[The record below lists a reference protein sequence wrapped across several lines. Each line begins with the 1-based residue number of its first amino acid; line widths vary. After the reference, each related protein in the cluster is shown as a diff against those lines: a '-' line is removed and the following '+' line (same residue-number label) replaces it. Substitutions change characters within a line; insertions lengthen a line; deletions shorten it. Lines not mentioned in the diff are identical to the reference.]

1 MTENLENIY
10 PIAGINMAAVSA
22 GIKKHGRLDVVL
34 FELCEGATVA
44 GVYTQ
49 NAFCAA
55 PVQVARQ
62 HNAEADARYLL
73 INTGN
78 ANAGTGK
85 PGLQY
90 ARLCCEKLAQTVGV
104 AIAQVL
110 PFSTGVI
117 GEPLPVKKIV
127 KVLPEALVNLQSD
140 QWPEVA
146 RGIMTTDT
154 VPKLCSRQIQLEGKT
169 LSVTGIAKGAGM
181 IKPNMATML
190 GFIFTDAKIDK
201 QTLQDLNKAAA
212 DISFNRI
219 TVDGDTSTNDCCML
233 VASGQGEV
241 NFDELSS
248 AGREAL
254 ERLLHEV
261 YQELAQAII
270 KDAEGA
276 TKFVTIAVSEGK
288 DQAECLRVAYAIA
301 ESPLVK
307 TALFASDPNWGRI
320 LAAVGRAG
328 VNDLDIAKINISLD
342 EVSIVE
348 NGERSPGYTEQ
359 AGQGVV
365 SKPAFTISVMLGRG
379 QTSVQTWTCDLSYD
393 YVKINAEYRT

>member
-1 MTENLENIY
+1 MS
-10 PIAGINMAAVSA
+10 AVSA
-22 GIKKHGRLDVVL
+22 GIKKPGRLDVVL

-55 PVQVARQ
+55 PVQVAKQ
-62 HNAEADARYLL
+62 HNTEADARYFL

-85 PGLQY
+85 PGLQN
-90 ARLCCEKLAQTVGV
+90 ARLCCEELAQAAGV
-104 AIAQVL
+104 ESSQVL

-117 GEPLPVKKIV
+117 GEALPVEKIFR
-127 KVLPEALVNLQSD
+127 VLPEALASLQADS
-140 QWPEVA
+140 WPEVA

-169 LSVTGIAKGAGM
+169 LTVTGIAKGAGM

-190 GFIFTDAKIDK
+190 GFIFTDANIDR
-201 QTLQDLNKAAA
+201 QTLHDLNKAAA
-212 DISFNRI
+212 DASFNRI

-241 NFDELSS
+241 DFAKLGPE
-248 AGREAL
+248 GRKAVAS
-254 ERLLHEV
+254 LLHEV
-261 YQELAQAII
+261 YQMLAQAII

-276 TKFVTIAVSEGK
+276 TKFVTIQVCEGQ

-328 VNDLDIAKINISLD
+328 VVDLDIANINISLD
-342 EVSIVE
+342 EVVIVE
-348 NGERSPGYTEQ
+348 NGERSPTYAEQ

-365 SKPAFTISVMLGRG
+365 SKPAFSIRVMLGRG
-379 QTSVQTWTCDLSYD
+379 RASVQTWTCDLSYD

>member
-1 MTENLENIY
+1 MTENSENIY

-22 GIKKHGRLDVVL
+22 GIKKPGRLDVVL

-62 HNAEADARYLL
+62 HNAEAEARYLL

-85 PGLQY
+85 PGLQN
-90 ARLCCEKLAQTVGV
+90 ALLCCEKLAQTAGV
-104 AIAQVL
+104 ASAQVL

-117 GEPLPVKKIV
+117 GEPLPVEKIV
-127 KVLPEALVNLQSD
+127 KVLPEALANLQSD

-154 VPKLCSRQIQLEGKT
+154 VPKLCSRQIQLEGKN

-212 DISFNRI
+212 ESSFNRI

-233 VASGQGEV
+233 VASGQGKV
-241 NFDELSS
+241 IFDELSS
-248 AGREAL
+248 AGRKAFEN
-254 ERLLHEV
+254 LLHEV

-276 TKFVTIAVSEGK
+276 TKFVTIAVCEGK

-328 VNDLDIAKINISLD
+328 VDDLDIAKINISLD

-348 NGERSPGYTEQ
+348 NGERSPGYNEQ

-379 QTSVQTWTCDLSYD
+379 KASIQTWTCDLSYD